1 MHYAIII
8 RDGAK
13 DEPYF
18 LDGAI
23 CDRDGIKRHL
33 GKSTPHDAEVIT
45 FDLRDL
51 MGDDTVSSCRRVTE
65 DIVVEAYREG
75 AVDREDEIVVR
86 FLGVPMY
93 RTFLQMMAD
102 DREMYA

>member
-23 CDRDGIKRHL
+23 CDLDGIKRYL

-51 MGDDTVSSCRRVTE
+51 MGDDIVSSCRRVTE
-65 DIVVEAYREG
+65 DVVREAYHEG
-75 AVDREDEIVVR
+75 ALDREDEIVRR
-86 FLGVPMY
+86 FLGAPVH
-93 RTFLQMMAD
+93 RSLAEMMVH